1 MNDKWDKVNFK
12 IKHNE
17 TTIKKNLDAIS
28 ENSAKIE
35 KQVGNLKA
43 ETKKGIAELAKKAKA
58 TGGRKSSNTQGGGS
72 NNGGEGGG
80 GGGPEGLTDRSKSQM
95 TSGSVEKAATPKK
108 KYGKEK
114 NKGEMSEEIAARR

>member
-35 KQVGNLKA
+35 K
-43 ETKKGIAELAKKAKA
+43 
-58 TGGRKSSNTQGGGS
+58 
-72 NNGGEGGG
+72 
-80 GGGPEGLTDRSKSQM
+80 
-95 TSGSVEKAATPKK
+95 
-108 KYGKEK
+108 
-114 NKGEMSEEIAARR
+114 

>member
-1 MNDKWDKVNFK
+1 MTDKLDKINFK

-28 ENSAKIE
+28 DNTSKIE
-35 KQVGNLKA
+35 KQMQGIKG
-43 ETKKGIAELAKKAKA
+43 ETKKAIAEMAKKAKA
-58 TGGRKSSNTQGGGS
+58 TGGRKSSNTGGGS

-95 TSGSVEKAATPKK
+95 TSGSVE
-108 KYGKEK
+108 
-114 NKGEMSEEIAARR
+114 

>member
-1 MNDKWDKVNFK
+1 MNDKWDKINFK

-58 TGGRKSSNTQGGGS
+58 TGGRKSSNT
-72 NNGGEGGG
+72 
-80 GGGPEGLTDRSKSQM
+80 
-95 TSGSVEKAATPKK
+95 
-108 KYGKEK
+108 
-114 NKGEMSEEIAARR
+114 